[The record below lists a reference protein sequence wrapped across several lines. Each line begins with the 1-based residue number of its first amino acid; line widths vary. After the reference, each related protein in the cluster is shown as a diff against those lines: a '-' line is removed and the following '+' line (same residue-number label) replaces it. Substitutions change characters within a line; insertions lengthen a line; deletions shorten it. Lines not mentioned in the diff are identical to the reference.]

1 MQGNKI
7 QFDLTVLKDVVKL
20 LKEVKKKRHY
30 LKSDFKKKTIQ
41 AKERHS
47 YSFHAFCDKLLHRGQ
62 SKGQKGEQNRAE
74 NEQIQR
80 QRKESKGTSEVRR
93 QSHCVNATIKAAPIV
108 STRPVSENTAITT
121 SCIKM
126 TQIYRSPAGGLPR
139 RYQSVIFCKNA

>member
-7 QFDLTVLKDVVKL
+7 QFDLTVLKDNDEIIKRS
-20 LKEVKKKRHY
+20 LKKQTDY
-30 LKSDFKKKTIQ
+30 LKSDLKKTNRQ
-41 AKERHS
+41 AEERCS
-47 YSFHAFCDKLLHRGQ
+47 YSFHASCDKLLHRGQ

-93 QSHCVNATIKAAPIV
+93 QRHCVHATIKAAPTV

-126 TQIYRSPAGGLPR
+126 TQIYCVKSKCSRRSDFL
-139 RYQSVIFCKNA
+139 

>member
-7 QFDLTVLKDVVKL
+7 PFDLTGLKDVIKL
-20 LKEVKKKRHY
+20 LKEVLKKTDKLFQIR
-30 LKSDFKKKTIQ
+30 FKKKKPIQ
-41 AKERHS
+41 AEERCS
-47 YSFHAFCDKLLHRGQ
+47 YSFHASCDKLLHGGQ

-93 QSHCVNATIKAAPIV
+93 QRHCVHATIKAAPTV
-108 STRPVSENTAITT
+108 STRPVSENTAIRT

-126 TQIYRSPAGGLPR
+126 TQIYRSAAGVL
-139 RYQSVIFCKNA
+139 IFCKNK